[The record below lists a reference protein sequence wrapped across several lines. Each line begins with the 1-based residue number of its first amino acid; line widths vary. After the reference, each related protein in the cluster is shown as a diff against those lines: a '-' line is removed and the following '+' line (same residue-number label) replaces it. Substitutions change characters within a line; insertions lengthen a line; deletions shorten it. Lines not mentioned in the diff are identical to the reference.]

1 RIVPAEAPLPGLA
14 LSEVGVVQLIYYLLA
29 DEHWSCVKIADH
41 LNALGIPPAYRQAD
55 RHVDHDTPEGK
66 RKEATAG
73 VWRPSRI
80 RAMVKS
86 TTYKGVHAYGK
97 RSTKVRE
104 LITREVPALVD
115 EATWTRALQTLT
127 SYVLFAPGAHCRQ
140 YLLRG
145 LVTCGLC
152 GCNYSGAAY
161 GRGNGRQEVYYRCNG
176 LVSYRSAL
184 TPRCQSRSVRGAQ
197 LEAAVWDEIAR
208 FLRDPGDVLA
218 ALAAEQDHEEDQLAR
233 TQQER
238 LATRTALDTKTTER
252 ERMLDAY
259 RKCILTAED
268 LEQQLTKIRIET
280 SALTERLA
288 ALDER
293 ARLRTSA
300 ATQLHTAEALL
311 TELRTR
317 LDAPPSFEM
326 QRQLVEL
333 LVAEIRVDTGVE
345 AKPKTATI
353 TVTYRFD
360 GAVQTCMGMGSTR

>member
-1 RIVPAEAPLPGLA
+1 
-14 LSEVGVVQLIYYLLA
+14 
-29 DEHWSCVKIADH
+29 
-41 LNALGIPPAYRQAD
+41 
-55 RHVDHDTPEGK
+55 
-66 RKEATAG
+66 
-73 VWRPSRI
+73 
-80 RAMVKS
+80 
-86 TTYKGVHAYGK
+86 
-97 RSTKVRE
+97 
-104 LITREVPALVD
+104 
-115 EATWTRALQTLT
+115 
-127 SYVLFAPGAHCRQ
+127 
-140 YLLRG
+140 
-145 LVTCGLC
+145 
-152 GCNYSGAAY
+152 
-161 GRGNGRQEVYYRCNG
+161 
-176 LVSYRSAL
+176 
-184 TPRCQSRSVRGAQ
+184 
-197 LEAAVWDEIAR
+197 
-208 FLRDPGDVLA
+208 
-218 ALAAEQDHEEDQLAR
+218 
-233 TQQER
+233 
-238 LATRTALDTKTTER
+238 
-252 ERMLDAY
+252 MLDAY